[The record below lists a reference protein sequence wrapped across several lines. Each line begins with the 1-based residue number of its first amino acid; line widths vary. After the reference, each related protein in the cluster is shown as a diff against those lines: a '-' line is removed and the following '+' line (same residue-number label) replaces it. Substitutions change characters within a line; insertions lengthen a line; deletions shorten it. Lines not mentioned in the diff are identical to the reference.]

1 MKVTLACS
9 ASCSSWVSLPRLSA
23 RPVLPPSTALPCSIP
38 ASSTSTAITSIPL
51 RAKTSTIPAPIVPSP
66 ITPTLVKSRVMA
78 AILPEPHPP
87 HDTGTA

>member
-1 MKVTLACS
+1 
-9 ASCSSWVSLPRLSA
+9 
-23 RPVLPPSTALPCSIP
+23 
-38 ASSTSTAITSIPL
+38 L

-87 HDTGTA
+87 HDTRTA